1 MLKRK
6 IPSAGTPV
14 QLSDLII
21 AIKGAFGKEA
31 PLLERIIEKLLNI
44 KHCLLVNSGTTAFYV
59 ILKAIKKFSDKNEV
73 ILPAYT
79 APSLILSIKKA
90 GLKYRLVDISLKT
103 FNMDAEKVMSAIGS
117 ETMAVM
123 PVHMFGLP
131 FAIDKFIDEIKGLQ
145 NEEGFYII
153 EDAASSFGTMRK
165 NGKYTGTFGDIGFF
179 SFNRGK
185 NLSITTGGAIVT
197 DDDRLSAIISE
208 EIRNL
213 PRLDTNGRL
222 ILFLKTVGLS
232 LAVRP
237 WFYTL
242 FQPFISKF
250 KYMTLHQDFDSFQY
264 TDFQRALGIS
274 LFRKANNI
282 FHRRMENGLY
292 LVKAL
297 KDMMGIRLPVLS
309 DNWQIVFNQFPI
321 LVEDEWKREKALH
334 EIYKTGVEA
343 TTLYDKPIHLIYE
356 GNNFDVDPFPNATYL
371 SRRLILIPTHPLIGI
386 KNLKKVV
393 DAINRG
399 LR

>member
-1 MLKRK
+1 
-6 IPSAGTPV
+6 
-14 QLSDLII
+14 
-21 AIKGAFGKEA
+21 
-31 PLLERIIEKLLNI
+31 
-44 KHCLLVNSGTTAFYV
+44 
-59 ILKAIKKFSDKNEV
+59 
-73 ILPAYT
+73 
-79 APSLILSIKKA
+79 
-90 GLKYRLVDISLKT
+90 
-103 FNMDAEKVMSAIGS
+103 
-117 ETMAVM
+117 M

-145 NEEGFYII
+145 NEQGFYII

-297 KDMMGIRLPVLS
+297 KDMMGIRLPVLP

-371 SRRLILIPTHPLIGI
+371 SRRLILIPTHPLIEI